1 MASNVEIKVKIKD
14 ILELRKKIESFY
26 SIDPIQLFQEDTFF
40 NICEGRL
47 KLRIYSTSSGEL
59 IYYKRQNSKRPKRSD
74 YFIYKTN
81 EPEKLRHVLEYSL
94 GIRGVIKKKRLL
106 YLIDNKRIHLDEV
119 EQLGAFLELEVVL
132 KSEQDE
138 NEGKQI
144 VNDFMKIININE
156 KDLIDKAYIDLLE
169 ECD

>member
-1 MASNVEIKVKIKD
+1 MYIG
-14 ILELRKKIESFY
+14 L
-26 SIDPIQLFQEDTFF
+26 
-40 NICEGRL
+40 CEC
-47 KLRIYSTSSGEL
+47 
-59 IYYKRQNSKRPKRSD
+59 
-74 YFIYKTN
+74 
-81 EPEKLRHVLEYSL
+81 
-94 GIRGVIKKKRLL
+94 RGVVKKNRTIFLPGQT
-106 YLIDNKRIHLDEV
+106 RIHLDEV